1 MGGSGLSSLFSNKFD
16 HLFIGHANIIM
27 IVIKEQYHVTI
38 PKDQTCSWSG
48 VVNIHKYYMSMQTI
62 H

>member
-1 MGGSGLSSLFSNKFD
+1 MGGSGLSSLFSNKFN

-27 IVIKEQYHVTI
+27 IVVNEQYHVTI

-48 VVNIHKYYMSMQTI
+48 VVNIHKY
-62 H
+62 